1 MPRVGRQRFPYTRA
15 GQKAA
20 RRHARETGQPIT
32 NSRGQGGT
40 KYQHSPAPGRPGRV
54 PRARFGAKPRS
65 LPPVPGRGAAPRK
78 RGLPVGPG
86 GNRPRPLPRRGSGP
100 GVAPP
105 RGRIR
110 GGNPSGRRG
119 GSRVMRNPGMSGRPS
134 RKGGGY

>member
-1 MPRVGRQRFPYTRA
+1 MPNVGGKKFPYTRA

-20 RRHARETGQPIT
+20 RRHGRATGQPVGGGG
-32 NSRGQGGT
+32 NRGQGNKMNSYAPT
-40 KYQHSPAPGRPGRV
+40 PGRPGRV
-54 PRARFGAKPRS
+54 PGKRFGAKPGS

-86 GNRPRPLPRRGSGP
+86 GNRPRPLPRRGGGP

-105 RGRIR
+105 RGGIR

-119 GSRVMRNPGMSGRPS
+119 GSRVMRNQGMAPKKR
-134 RKGGGY
+134 GY